1 MTIRFGPHFPSG
13 NRRGQVQL
21 FIENNVDRDNDFYTS
36 AVSKVSGNHVIVRV
50 DFHPSPSDPQHHMTG
65 DVFIVSPT
73 APIGLAAA
81 VIVAPLYKGL
91 QLTY

>member
-65 DVFIVSPT
+65 DVFIKNRQIGT
-73 APIGLAAA
+73 AHVYGNGQVVMWPNG
-81 VIVAPLYKGL
+81 
-91 QLTY
+91 TD